1 MQTQQHGRNTTRNFH
16 GQKKQLLKQQAGN
29 APPAWKGQ
37 QQQLKANAKG
47 GNARKSRILLSELPK
62 DVLPEEVVVS
72 VLVSSRWWWIYQKR
86 IALWRILSMLPY
98 SPACLQHRVYWQ
110 VSQALFSKTVGPVKE
125 EDTFI
130 VYNNKGDSRG
140 MAIVTF
146 QREADAY
153 AARTKYNGKLIDGRT
168 YVGPFIRIQWY
179 R

>member
-1 MQTQQHGRNTTRNFH
+1 
-16 GQKKQLLKQQAGN
+16 
-29 APPAWKGQ
+29 
-37 QQQLKANAKG
+37 
-47 GNARKSRILLSELPK
+47 
-62 DVLPEEVVVS
+62 
-72 VLVSSRWWWIYQKR
+72 
-86 IALWRILSMLPY
+86 
-98 SPACLQHRVYWQ
+98 
-110 VSQALFSKTVGPVKE
+110 VGPVKE